1 MIDSNASL
9 KAAMLVLLLAV
20 AGCASRPSSVE
31 PYPSADIFDPV
42 KDDAVGRTF
51 ECTSRGDNGQCNV
64 NECRQG
70 PGGATFDCAS
80 FAALCVEAGQHWTG
94 TREGGKCTRVL

>member
-1 MIDSNASL
+1 MFSATTPF
-9 KAAMLVLLLAV
+9 KTAMMVSLLAV
-20 AGCASRPSSVE
+20 AGCASRPPLVDPSPPMDVFDSVRN
-31 PYPSADIFDPV
+31 
-42 KDDAVGRTF
+42 DAVGRTF

-70 PGGATFDCAS
+70 PGGEEYDCAG
-80 FAALCVEAGQHWTG
+80 FAAHCVKAGHHWSG